1 MCLQSYVLASLNVI
15 VYLNY
20 LQACEGTNKP
30 AFGIN
35 NVADFKHQSENV
47 ACKGPACENEGVTGI
62 SVLQLQVQNLKSSS
76 PLMEVSGKE
85 ENVQKPCNK
94 TKPLPALEELLLQMR
109 TERFPAQNATSKPD
123 DGNLMHLKAA
133 EHLTSILAA
142 NLLENLGSDG
152 GSNTTLQVL
161 LDMLKDIMD
170 SFHSEHE
177 QDVQSLS
184 DIENGFN
191 ACNKKAIDAF
201 TSGDV
206 YKKEG
211 LTNHAEDVHQQCRN
225 EQKSRM
231 DTERAACAQALT
243 SWIQYPP
250 PTCPLQQPT
259 QWPTESAQTSLV
271 ACMNE
276 MNSWHHVQYPTQN
289 ACKNA
294 IVALAI
300 TNKTC
305 QTNQKDFE
313 HEFCEMAEAKQST
326 CNTQDECFDQHITMR
341 TARVNEV
348 EINKDARKDGF
359 TKAKRI
365 TCLVQGLMSVNGTNA
380 HQLDVDKC
388 QKLVVDTAAFNVT
401 YFPVPSKADCQEEP
415 SKPCQQAWKDVYY
428 NNTAAPVNDCT
439 ACSKV
444 PILEPT
450 PEPTP
455 AKWDCSHSMYP
466 NVKDC
471 WAADVFQQ
479 CDKKGQKANGQWAYD
494 QVNGKNTK
502 EAWEI
507 YSDIVANDCKKEPTL
522 EPTPEPTPEQRYEYV
537 GCFEGNQVS
546 RPVPDV
552 ENSIEGVQNC
562 RDGCASQGFEYFG
575 FECPHDNGNEVHCEC
590 GNGDAAKG
598 GTSLPQQKCQ
608 EFNDDSGGHC
618 VGPFIRSGGIG
629 TYILGA
635 GHIGSLYRTQAGN

>member
-455 AKWDCSHSMYP
+455 
-466 NVKDC
+466 
-471 WAADVFQQ
+471 
-479 CDKKGQKANGQWAYD
+479 
-494 QVNGKNTK
+494 
-502 EAWEI
+502 
-507 YSDIVANDCKKEPTL
+507 EPTL

-590 GNGDAAKG
+590 GNGDAAKS
-598 GTSLPQQKCQ
+598 GTSYPQQKCR
-608 EFNDDSGGHC
+608 EFNHDSAGHC
-618 VGPFIRSGGIG
+618 SGPFIRSGGIG
-629 TYILGA
+629 TYNLGA
-635 GHIGSLYRTQAGN
+635 GSIASLYKTQAAD

>member
-191 ACNKKAIDAF
+191 ACKKKAIDAF

-455 AKWDCSHSMYP
+455 
-466 NVKDC
+466 
-471 WAADVFQQ
+471 
-479 CDKKGQKANGQWAYD
+479 
-494 QVNGKNTK
+494 
-502 EAWEI
+502 
-507 YSDIVANDCKKEPTL
+507 EPTL

-575 FECPHDNGNEVHCEC
+575 FECPHDNGKKVICEC